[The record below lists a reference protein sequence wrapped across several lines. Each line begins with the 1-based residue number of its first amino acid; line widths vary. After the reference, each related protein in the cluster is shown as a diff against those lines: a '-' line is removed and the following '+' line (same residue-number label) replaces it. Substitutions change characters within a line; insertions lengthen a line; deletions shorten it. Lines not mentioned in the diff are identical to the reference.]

1 MEVERRGEQE
11 VPGQFVVLD
20 HYLCTY
26 MYLSFEH
33 LILFARLLASAFV
46 VGFLGSERSD
56 LTLRHP
62 PPQVRRQIVLH
73 YY

>member
-1 MEVERRGEQE
+1 
-11 VPGQFVVLD
+11 
-20 HYLCTY
+20 
-26 MYLSFEH
+26 MYLHVSIIRTSSI
-33 LILFARLLASAFV
+33 ILFARLLASAFV

-62 PPQVRRQIVLH
+62 PPQVRRQKQIVLH

>member
-1 MEVERRGEQE
+1 M
-11 VPGQFVVLD
+11 
-20 HYLCTY
+20 YLHVR
-26 MYLSFEH
+26 YLSFEH